1 MCVIILSEFKQY
13 FFNKKIKVMN
23 NNKKLQVLSAVSPQP
38 GNLYT
43 EVLWKQ
49 PQKTIFFSPVNGH
62 KSAALEIAIFP
73 YGFGAFKLTW
83 SEYVTDLETAKLATK
98 KDGTKKYDSFRQFL
112 NSNVVIGYRTEY
124 VPFFKEVETHP
135 FVVEST
141 SAKDGVS
148 TEIVITIIT
157 KINFPQDG
165 GPLKIISLE
174 DPFGFVFGFINE
186 AILRWANSKSSK
198 EIRMMNTDD
207 DKNPL
212 TKEIEINGEFYLDY
226 LNREKFKKYE
236 IEVQNVNLKAV
247 VLAKTDEAVLTAEKG
262 VVIATSNAEA
272 AKEKLQQT
280 LTEAKGQ
287 DAKNKVALSFYE
299 GQLKAKTDFIT
310 NSAEALKKIN
320 SGYGANN
327 SALRVLSIGDNKLL
341 TELITASEA
350 VKES

>member
-1 MCVIILSEFKQY
+1 
-13 FFNKKIKVMN
+13 MN
-23 NNKKLQVLSAVSPQP
+23 NNKRLQVISAVSPQP

-49 PQKTIFFSPVNGH
+49 PKKTICFSPVNGH
-62 KSAALEIAIFP
+62 TASALEITFFP
-73 YGFGAFKLTW
+73 YGFGTFKLTW

-112 NSNVVIGYRTEY
+112 NSDVVIGHRTEY

-141 SAKDGVS
+141 SAKDGIS

-157 KINFPQDG
+157 KINFPKDG

-174 DPFGFVFGFINE
+174 DPFGFIFGFINE

-226 LNREKFKKYE
+226 LNRTKFKEYE
-236 IEVQNVNLKAV
+236 IEVLNVNLKAV
-247 VLAKTDEAVLTAEKG
+247 FLAKKDEAVLTAEKG

-287 DAKNKVALSFYE
+287 DAKNKVALNFYE
-299 GQLKAKTDFIT
+299 GQLKAKAEFIT
-310 NSAEALKKIN
+310 KSANALKEMN

-327 SALRVLSIGDNKLL
+327 KELRVLSVGDNKFLDEFL
-341 TELITASEA
+341 TASEA
-350 VKES
+350 AKES